1 MKKEIL
7 NNIFIVLFI
16 ILYLFAMYIIEPIV
30 GGNIKALSIIAGI
43 TAIIIFLIAKY
54 KTKDKQII
62 KKHIVLLIIA
72 LGVILRGMYIVYT
85 PITERQHD
93 VYSIHDQGHLGYIYT
108 IFETGKLPE
117 TNDIQFYHPPLHHFI
132 SAQWLRIGDFLNI
145 DLERNLEGLQVLTAI
160 YSSLIILV
168 VCQILK
174 HIKMKDI
181 YKIIIIAIISFHPTF
196 IIFSGLINNDILM
209 TLLTFV
215 IILYLLKWHEKTNL
229 KNTIVLALS
238 TRIMCYD
245 KGIWCNYSSTNNVC
259 VFCKNI
265 RNL

>member
-7 NNIFIVLFI
+7 TNIFIILFI
-16 ILYLFAMYIIEPIV
+16 ILYLIAMYIIEPVV
-30 GGNIKALSIIAGI
+30 GGNIKILSLIAGI
-43 TAIIIFLIAKY
+43 VAIIVFLIAKY
-54 KTKDKQII
+54 KTKDKEII
-62 KKHIVLLIIA
+62 KKQIVLLIIA

-93 VYSIHDQGHLGYIYT
+93 VYSNYDQGHLGYIYT
-108 IFETGKLPE
+108 IFETGKLPQ

-132 SAQWLRIGDFLNI
+132 SAQWLKIGDILDI

-174 HIKMKDI
+174 HIKIKDI
-181 YKIIIIAIISFHPTF
+181 YKIIIIAITAFHPTF
-196 IIFSGLINNDILM
+196 IIFAGLINNDILM
-209 TLLTFV
+209 ILLTFV
-215 IILYLLKWHEKTNL
+215 IILYLLKWHEEANL
-229 KNTIVLALS
+229 KNTIILALS

-245 KGIWCNYSSTNNVC
+245 KSIWCSYSSTNTICIFYKV
-259 VFCKNI
+259 I
-265 RNL
+265 RDL

>member
-1 MKKEIL
+1 MKKEVL

-16 ILYLFAMYIIEPIV
+16 ILYLFAMYIIEPV
-30 GGNIKALSIIAGI
+30 VVGNIKILSLIAGI
-43 TAIIIFLIAKY
+43 VAIIIFLIAKY
-54 KTKDKQII
+54 KTKDKEKI
-62 KKHIVLLIIA
+62 KKQIVLLIIA
-72 LGVILRGMYIVYT
+72 LGVIIRGMYIVYT
-85 PITERQHD
+85 PISQRQHD
-93 VYSIHDQGHLGYIYT
+93 VYSIQDQGHLGYIYT

-145 DLERNLEGLQVLTAI
+145 DIERNIEGVQVLTAI

-168 VCQILK
+168 VWQILK
-174 HIKMKDI
+174 HIKIKDI
-181 YKIIIIAIISFHPTF
+181 YKILIIAIISFHPTF
-196 IIFSGLINNDILM
+196 IIFAGLINNDILM

-215 IILYLLKWHEKTNL
+215 IILYLLRWHEEANL
-229 KNTIVLALS
+229 KNTIILALS

-245 KGIWCNYSSTNNVC
+245 KSIWCCYSHTNTICVLYKNV
-259 VFCKNI
+259 